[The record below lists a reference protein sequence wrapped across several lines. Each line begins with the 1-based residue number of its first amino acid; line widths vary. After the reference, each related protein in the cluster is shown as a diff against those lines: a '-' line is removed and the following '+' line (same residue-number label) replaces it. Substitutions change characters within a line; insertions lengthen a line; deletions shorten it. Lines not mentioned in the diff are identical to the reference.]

1 MGVCHFY
8 GGEAARH
15 LSESTGLIHRGGL
28 AFLEYTDEAD
38 QHWTLI
44 VNGEVYRT
52 RVMPF
57 LPIDGDI
64 TTEQTGDFDWRP
76 DDIFQRTAN
85 LRSHDAIF
93 GHLPGWFADW
103 KQRD

>member
-1 MGVCHFY
+1 MDEPEEPTGALRFMGVCHFY
-8 GGEAARH
+8 GGEAARQ

-76 DDIFQRTAN
+76 DDILKT
-85 LRSHDAIF
+85 
-93 GHLPGWFADW
+93 LPGWFADW